1 MVQITDELID
11 NLAHLSRLT
20 FNENEKE
27 SIKKDMQSMVAF
39 VEKLNEVDTTGV
51 EPLLFITQRANVL
64 REDKVQGSIDRE
76 TALQNAPKTDGEFF
90 LVPKVITQS

>member
-27 SIKKDMQSMVAF
+27 DIKKDMQSMVAF
-39 VEKLNEVDTTGV
+39 VEKLNEVDTTGI
-51 EPLLFITQRANVL
+51 EPLLFITSRCNVL
-64 REDKVQGSIDRE
+64 REDAVQGSVEKE

-90 LVPKVITQS
+90 LVPKVINHS

>member
-27 SIKKDMQSMVAF
+27 GIKKDMQSMVAF

-51 EPLLFITQRANVL
+51 EPLLFITPRANVL

-76 TALQNAPKTDGEFF
+76 TALQNAPKTDSEFF
-90 LVPKVITQS
+90 LVPKVISHS